1 MSDACPRLA
10 ERRGRITPAVL
21 RTGFAALALSLLVA
35 AVAATDGLDEAIPD
49 SALFFASLRDVPA
62 VRGKLHQLPLY
73 ELFQKPT
80 VQAFLGEPAENFEEN
95 WRLGEGRLAGITEEC
110 FDCSTGEVALAVL
123 ASGEAPQGRPGQVL
137 VLTIAGKRDQ
147 AEALLGRI
155 IEDYVARGFVER
167 RDEGAAAVEY
177 FNPQVAEGAQGEH
190 FFASL
195 SDRHLIM
202 ADTRGGL
209 EQVLAGLS
217 REPSGALAA
226 QVDYRAARQ
235 ALGGDADGFLYLNL
249 PALWAWWEAASLA
262 EEADSPP
269 PFPAPRLVHALRL
282 DQVRVLAFA
291 VSIKAN
297 DFWLGVY
304 AAPASAEDLL
314 GVFPPSPTG
323 HQLPAWI
330 PGDALDYLWCNL
342 DFGLLW
348 QTVNDTLRVLS
359 PPDYVRFRSLL
370 VVPGPAGEPLANLER
385 DLIAPLGQGIWAYT
399 RPRMERLAPAPGP
412 AEPDEAPPPASQ
424 APAAEGRE
432 GGVGSGASCVEV
444 VVAVGLKDG
453 QALAQGVERLRL
465 QGVPPVS
472 FLQPTEFHGQRLYTL
487 RLPAGWLLFAPPA
500 GPSAGPAAPGPQ
512 GPAAPGPEGLPV
524 RDVLSLG
531 IFRGLPEGD
540 RLIIGPDLAAL
551 EDIVG
556 RMAAPRGEAVQPWR
570 LQRAMNHVATGPGT
584 FLVIGHD
591 LQGYAGALGAYVHAR
606 HKVPPW
612 GGFSSL
618 AFVRVFDLQPGLYP
632 PDDDV
637 LPYLDAM
644 VTVGSRS
651 EAGLL
656 VKLVVLAPPDF
667 HPESEGPEAPAR
679 SEVAGGPQ
687 PEP

>member
-1 MSDACPRLA
+1 L
-10 ERRGRITPAVL
+10 
-21 RTGFAALALSLLVA
+21 AALALSLLVA
-35 AVAATDGLDEAIPD
+35 GVAATDGLDEAIPD

-95 WRLGEGRLAGITEEC
+95 RRLAEGRLAGITEEC
-110 FDCSTGEVALAVL
+110 FDCSTGEVALAML

-137 VLTIAGKRDQ
+137 VLTIARKREQ
-147 AEALLGRI
+147 AQALLGRI

-167 RDEGAAAVEY
+167 RDEGAAAGVVEY
-177 FNPQVAEGAQGEH
+177 FNPQVAEGAQGEY

-195 SDRHLIM
+195 SDRHLVM
-202 ADTRGGL
+202 ADTRDGL

-226 QVDYRAARQ
+226 QVDYRAARE
-235 ALGGDADGFLYLNL
+235 ALGDDADGFLYLNL

-269 PFPAPRLVHALRL
+269 PFPAPRLVRALGL

-304 AAPASAEDLL
+304 AAPASAEGLL

-385 DLIAPLGQGIWAYT
+385 DLIAPLGQGIWAYA
-399 RPRMERLAPAPGP
+399 RPRMERLVPAPGP

-432 GGVGSGASCVEV
+432 GGVGSGAFCLEV
-444 VVAVGLKDG
+444 VVGVGLKDG

-487 RLPAGWLLFAPPA
+487 RLPAGWLLFPPPGEPFGEPAPPQ
-500 GPSAGPAAPGPQ
+500 PPGL
-512 GPAAPGPEGLPV
+512 AV
-524 RDVLSLG
+524 TDVLALG
-531 IFRGLPEGD
+531 IFTGSGGD
-540 RLIIGPDLAAL
+540 RLTISPDLETL
-551 EDIVG
+551 KDITG
-556 RMAAPRGEAVQPWR
+556 RIAPPQGEVVQPER
-570 LQRAMNHVATGPGT
+570 LQRAMSRMPTGPGT

-591 LQGYAGALGAYVHAR
+591 LRGYARALGAYVRSH
-606 HKVPPW
+606 HEVPKW
-612 GGFSSL
+612 VGFSPL
-618 AFVRVFDLQPGLYP
+618 ALLGLFELQPGLYP

-637 LPYLDAM
+637 LPYLDAI

-656 VKLVVLAPPDF
+656 VKLLVLAPPDF
-667 HPESEGPEAPAR
+667 HPESEGPEAPER
-679 SEVAGGPQ
+679 SGAAGGPQ
-687 PEP
+687 PGR